1 MLTLPLVNERAAH
14 TPLEDTQDRMEIMI
28 TMIMLYAEINN
39 PKGDAAATDA
49 LTIAS
54 AAISTPAEA

>member
-1 MLTLPLVNERAAH
+1 MLTLPLINQRPSL

-54 AAISTPAEA
+54 AAVNAPAEA

>member
-1 MLTLPLVNERAAH
+1 MITLPLINPRPTM

-28 TMIMLYAEINN
+28 TMLMLHSEINN
-39 PKGDAAATDA
+39 VDNDPLAIET

-54 AAISTPAEA
+54 AAVNSPAEA

>member
-1 MLTLPLVNERAAH
+1 MITLPLINQRQVL

-28 TMIMLYAEINN
+28 TMLMLCGEINRPEN
-39 PKGDAAATDA
+39 DPVAIET

-54 AAISTPAEA
+54 AAVNSPAEA

>member
-1 MLTLPLVNERAAH
+1 MLTLPLVNERAAR

-54 AAISTPAEA
+54 AAVNAPAEA

>member
-1 MLTLPLVNERAAH
+1 MLTLPLINQRATL

-28 TMIMLYAEINN
+28 TMLMLQGEISR
-39 PKGDAAATDA
+39 PDATPEGIET

-54 AAISTPAEA
+54 AAVNSPVEA

>member
-1 MLTLPLVNERAAH
+1 MLTLPLINQRPSL

-28 TMIMLYAEINN
+28 TMMMLHSEINN
-39 PKGDAAATDA
+39 EENDPLAIET

-54 AAISTPAEA
+54 AAVNSPAEA

>member
-1 MLTLPLVNERAAH
+1 MLTLPLINQRQTL

-28 TMIMLYAEINN
+28 TMMMLHSEVNN
-39 PKGDAAATDA
+39 EENDPLAIET

-54 AAISTPAEA
+54 AAVNSPAEA